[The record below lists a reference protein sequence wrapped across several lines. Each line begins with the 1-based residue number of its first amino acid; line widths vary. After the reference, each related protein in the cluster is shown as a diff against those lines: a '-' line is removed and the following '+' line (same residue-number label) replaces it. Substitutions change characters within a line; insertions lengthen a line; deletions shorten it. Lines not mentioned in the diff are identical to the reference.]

1 MIEHKIMVSFLASKV
16 LTADEMCDIE
26 GAIAAQVEEPMVHNE
41 DGDYVDASFEVSNV
55 EINFIIPGV
64 NAPID

>member
-1 MIEHKIMVSFLASKV
+1 MIEHKVMVSFFASRP

-26 GAIAAQVEEPMVHNE
+26 GALAAQVEEPMVHNE
-41 DGDYVDASFEVSNV
+41 VGDYVDADFDVSNV
-55 EINFIIPGV
+55 EINFLIAGI